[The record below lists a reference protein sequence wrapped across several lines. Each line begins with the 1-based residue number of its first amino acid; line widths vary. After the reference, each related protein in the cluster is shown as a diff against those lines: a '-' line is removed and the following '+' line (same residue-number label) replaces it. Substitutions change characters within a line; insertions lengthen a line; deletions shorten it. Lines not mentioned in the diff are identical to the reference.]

1 MERRDWLADGFIEHR
16 EDLRDVAERILGSLR
31 EANEVV
37 EEAWLRLSR
46 SEANPADDLAEWLA
60 AMVTR
65 ICHERLRRRS
75 GSPAL
80 AERDECDPH
89 GLLADSLGLALVTV
103 LESMPPAERLAFL
116 LHEFSALPL
125 SETAS
130 LVGQTADATQEL
142 VSRARARLRGSMLLP

>member
-1 MERRDWLADGFIEHR
+1 MERRDWLADGFHEHS
-16 EDLRDVAERILGSLR
+16 EHLRDVAERILGSLR

-65 ICHERLRRRS
+65 ICHDRLRRRS
-75 GSPAL
+75 GCAPL
-80 AERDECDPH
+80 VERDECDPH

-103 LESMPPAERLAFL
+103 LESMPPAERRAFL

-142 VSRARARLRGSMLLP
+142 VSRARARLRGAMLLP

>member
-16 EDLRDVAERILGSLR
+16 DDLRDVAERILGSLR

-46 SEANPADDLAEWLA
+46 SEANPTDDLAEWLA

-65 ICHERLRRRS
+65 VSHDRLRWRS

-80 AERDECDPH
+80 ADRDECDPH

-103 LESMPPAERLAFL
+103 LESMPPAERRALA

-130 LVGQTADATQEL
+130 LVGQTADATREL
-142 VSRARARLRGSMLLP
+142 VSRARARLRGSMRLP